1 MSKQGDIVRLRH
13 MLDAA
18 KEAME
23 FAKSAQRSDLDTDRK
38 LALSL
43 VRLVEIIGEAAKQ
56 VSATSREL
64 CPEIPWSNIAGTRDR
79 LIHGY
84 YDVDY
89 DIIWRIVSADL
100 ADLAPKLE
108 KLIDQYTNE
117 K

>member
-1 MSKQGDIVRLRH
+1 MSKQDDIIRLRH

-18 KEAME
+18 IEAIE
-23 FAKSAQRSDLDTDRK
+23 FTKSSKRSDLDRDRK

-56 VSATSREL
+56 VSETCRAL
-64 CPEIPWSNIAGTRDR
+64 CPEIPWSDIAGTRDR

-84 YDVDY
+84 YNVDY
-89 DIIWRIVSADL
+89 DIIWQIVSVDVVTL
-100 ADLAPKLE
+100 VPQLE
-108 KLIDQYTNE
+108 ELIKQCSFE